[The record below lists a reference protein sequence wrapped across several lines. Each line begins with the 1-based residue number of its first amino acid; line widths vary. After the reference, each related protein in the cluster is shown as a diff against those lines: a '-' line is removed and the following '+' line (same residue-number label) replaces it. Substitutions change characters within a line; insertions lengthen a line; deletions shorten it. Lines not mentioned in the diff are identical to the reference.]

1 MMALAELPA
10 CTMRTRDCE
19 LRLAIDRGQERML
32 RERRRVVQR
41 ARPLCGD
48 GSITIYRAPMKP
60 NIAYWTS
67 ILREAERE
75 LEAATTR
82 AAMNAAGKK
91 LMEAKAQ
98 VKRLQVK
105 AAAVEA

>member
-1 MMALAELPA
+1 LACLFLVCSSRVRDVGQLVKMLAAAGTAPYLWIV
-10 CTMRTRDCE
+10 TMKAN
-19 LRLAIDRGQERML
+19 L
-32 RERRRVVQR
+32 
-41 ARPLCGD
+41 
-48 GSITIYRAPMKP
+48 
-60 NIAYWTS
+60 AYWTS

-91 LMEAKAQ
+91 LMEAKTQ
-98 VKRLQVK
+98 VKRLQAK